1 VTTACWTTG
10 RDFDSETELLNL
22 RARYLDSSVGQFLTE
37 DPIRFKGGNDFYAY
51 VQNSPVTS
59 VDPFGLQTRPSQPRP
74 CTNVQAWNCAVKC
87 GGWDKVLSC
96 QVPRAWSFLR
106 AKQGLILWGYIEGL
120 PDCRCKPG
128 APPECHKV
136 NQPDPKA
143 VDDLKKFMVVVGI
156 GTGVALAPEMEPLLV
171 PETSLVPLCDC
182 AMTRRLRIKL

>member
-1 VTTACWTTG
+1 MTSTPMFRIVPLPRLIHLGFKHGRVNRDPALTCRHGTG
-10 RDFDSETELLNL
+10 
-22 RARYLDSSVGQFLTE
+22 
-37 DPIRFKGGNDFYAY
+37 
-51 VQNSPVTS
+51 
-59 VDPFGLQTRPSQPRP
+59 
-74 CTNVQAWNCAVKC
+74 AVKC